1 MSESQRFTRHD
12 GTLIATLSWR
22 NWPPPPV
29 RVVMATDYWLDF
41 DPSATP
47 REREL
52 FAEYLS
58 DCFAD
63 AAAAVADCVAQ
74 GIRGTMP

>member
-1 MSESQRFTRHD
+1 MSESKRFTRHD

-22 NWPPPPV
+22 NG
-29 RVVMATDYWLDF
+29 VMATDYWLDF

-58 DCFAD
+58 DCFDD